1 MPSDLAL
8 KFMNGAHRALLT
20 LSFGKLGWSFA
31 GMPALELTTIGRK
44 SGRPR
49 AVMLTSPLR
58 EHSAIVVVA
67 SRGGDDQP
75 PAWLLNLQ
83 ADPCVE
89 VSLQGAPKQ
98 PMRARVATPDER
110 ARMWPQI
117 AGRYSNYA
125 GYQTRTEREIALVL
139 LEPAS

>member
-8 KFMNGAHRALLT
+8 KFMNGTHRALLK
-20 LSFGKLGWSFA
+20 LSFGKLGWSFS
-31 GMPALELTTIGRK
+31 GMPALELITIGRK
-44 SGRPR
+44 SGLPR

-58 EHSAIVVVA
+58 EDSVIVVVA

-83 ADPCVE
+83 TNPAVE

-98 PMRARVATPDER
+98 PMQARVATPDER

-117 AGRYSNYA
+117 AGRYKNYA
-125 GYQTRTEREIALVL
+125 GYQGKTERQIALVL
-139 LEPAS
+139 LEPAT

>member
-1 MPSDLAL
+1 MPSDSAL
-8 KFMNGAHRALLT
+8 KFMNGAHRVLLK
-20 LSFGKLGWSFA
+20 LSFGKLGWSFS

-44 SGRPR
+44 SGQPR

-58 EHSAIVVVA
+58 EESAIVVVA

-83 ADPCVE
+83 ADPAVE
-89 VSLQGAPKQ
+89 VSLQGGPKR
-98 PMRARVATPDER
+98 PMHARVATPDER

-117 AGRYSNYA
+117 AGRYKNYA
-125 GYQTRTEREIALVL
+125 GYQTKTAREIALVL